1 MGIGENGNKERD
13 QKNSRL
19 APTSPFHSK
28 LGISPFK
35 IFTMHLS
42 EILTH
47 LGETRSNYFNAVSPP
62 VIQTSNFVFP
72 TLESFRNAISD
83 ELDNHIYSRGNNPT
97 VEILRKKVAALE
109 GAEDALICG
118 SGMAAISLAVI
129 ANVKAGDH
137 IVCVEAP
144 YSWTKTLLTKFLP
157 RFGVTHTFVDGRDI
171 RHIEAAIRPNS
182 TLLLLESPNSLT
194 FELQDLRACA
204 ALAKKH
210 GLVTAID
217 NTYASPLYQRPIEL
231 GIDISLHTGTKYLNG
246 HSDVVMGV
254 ICASKAMTRKIFE
267 LDFMTLGP
275 VLSPH
280 DAAMAIRGLRTLE
293 LRLKRTDES
302 AARIVDFLA
311 NHPKIERVLYP
322 FHPSFPQYELA
333 KKQMTG
339 CGGLFSAYLKAEAL
353 EQAEAFFGRL
363 RRFLLAVSWG
373 GHESLVMPSAAFYN
387 IPGRENSPL
396 PFNLVRFYIGLEDPE
411 WLIEDLEQALEG
423 M

>member
-1 MGIGENGNKERD
+1 
-13 QKNSRL
+13 
-19 APTSPFHSK
+19 
-28 LGISPFK
+28 
-35 IFTMHLS
+35 MHLS

-47 LGETRSNYFNAVSPP
+47 LGENRSQYFNAVSPP
-62 VIQTSNFVFP
+62 VIQSSNFAFP
-72 TLESFRNAISD
+72 TLDSFRQAIAD
-83 ELDNHIYSRGNNPT
+83 ELEHHIYSRGNNPT

-137 IVCVEAP
+137 IICVDSP
-144 YSWTKTLLTKFLP
+144 YSWTKTLLTKWLP
-157 RFGVTHTFVDGRDI
+157 RFDITHSFVDGRDI
-171 RHIEAAIRPNS
+171 GDIEAAIRPN
-182 TLLLLESPNSLT
+182 TRLLFLESPNSLT

-217 NTYASPLYQRPIEL
+217 NTYASPLHQRPIEL

-254 ICASKAMTRKIFE
+254 ICSSEAMIRKIFE

-275 VLSPH
+275 ILSPH
-280 DAAMAIRGLRTLE
+280 DAALVIRGLRTLE
-293 LRLKRTDES
+293 LRLQRCSQSTT
-302 AARIVDFLA
+302 RIVNFLA
-311 NHPKIERVLYP
+311 DHPKVERVLYP

-333 KKQMTG
+333 KQQMSG
-339 CGGLFSAYLKAEAL
+339 CGGLFSVYLKTGQL
-353 EQAEAFFGRL
+353 ERVEAFFRRL
-363 RRFLLAVSWG
+363 GRFLLAVSWG

-396 PFNLVRFYIGLEDPE
+396 PVNLLRFYIGLEDPE
-411 WLIEDLEQALEG
+411 WLIEDLAQALEVV
-423 M
+423 